1 MPATGTGGG
10 AGVRWSLDALF
21 VSAGDARTHTERAL
35 GDAKAFADRWSGRL
49 DDLDGATLAEA
60 LVELADLRAARQ
72 EAEYYHYLAE
82 STDSENAEIRDLGAW
97 LEPRL
102 TELANVI
109 RAFELEWIG
118 LPADT
123 ADRLL
128 GAPEVAGEA
137 HALSKLRRSVPYTLS
152 EPEERLLKERD
163 ATALKAWQTLFNRH
177 VSTLA
182 ADFDSGSGLEP
193 HTVSQLTSFLG
204 YPDRD
209 LRGRA
214 NAALRELVVP
224 EQPLLAQCYDTIVAD
239 RLLVD
244 RLRGYPEPMLPTHL
258 ENELEADAVL
268 EMLDAVEA
276 AYPLAQR
283 WLRVKAQ
290 RLELPVLSFSD
301 IRAPL
306 GDPQPI
312 LWAEAVEL
320 ATEAFARVS
329 PELASI
335 ARAFFDERRV
345 DAEPRRGKYGGA
357 YCAGLSVRKP
367 AYLFLNYAD
376 QLTDV
381 LTLAHEL
388 GHGTHYVV
396 SQIQSQNSWE
406 SGLALVEVPSTFAE
420 LMLVDH
426 MTAVS
431 GSDDLSIALN
441 AAVLDEVIGAVYRQ
455 TVFVRYEQ
463 RAYALREDGVVLTP
477 ERLGEIMNEEFGKL
491 HGDAVVAELDD
502 PSWTWA
508 RIPHF
513 IDTRFYTYAYVF
525 AFLIAFTAHA
535 RMRELPD
542 FSDRYL
548 RFLAY
553 GGSASPVEQLA
564 QLGID
569 LADPGIWAEAFSEI
583 ERRVQAMEA
592 LTAA

>member
-21 VSAGDARTHTERAL
+21 ATADDARTHTESAL
-35 GDAKAFADRWSGRL
+35 GDAKSFAERWSGRL
-49 DDLDGATLAEA
+49 ADLDGATFAEA
-60 LVELADLRAARQ
+60 LAEVADLRAARQ

-82 STDSENAEIRDLGAW
+82 STDSENAETRDLGAW

-102 TELANVI
+102 TEIGNVI

-123 ADRLL
+123 AEGL
-128 GAPEVAGEA
+128 VASPAVTGEA

-152 EPEERLLKERD
+152 EPEERLLNERD
-163 ATALKAWQTLFNRH
+163 VTALKAWQTLFNRH

-182 ADFDSGSGLEP
+182 ADFDSGSGAEP

-268 EMLDAVEA
+268 AMLDAVEA

-283 WLRVKAQ
+283 WLRVKA
-290 RLELPVLSFSD
+290 RCLDLGVLSFSD

-329 PELASI
+329 PELAAT
-335 ARAFFDERRV
+335 ARAFFDAQRV

-357 YCAGLSVRKP
+357 YCAGLSVRTP

-388 GHGTHYVV
+388 GHGTHYIA

-426 MTAVS
+426 MTAVR
-431 GSDDLSIALN
+431 GSDDVSFALN

-463 RAYALREDGVVLTP
+463 RAYGLRGEGVVLTP
-477 ERLGEIMNEEFGKL
+477 ERLGEIMSEEFGKL

-502 PSWTWA
+502 PLWTWA

-525 AFLIAFTAHA
+525 AFLVAFAAHA

-548 RFLAY
+548 RFLAF
-553 GGSASPVEQLA
+553 GGSASPAEQLA
-564 QLGID
+564 ELGID
-569 LADPGIWAEAFSEI
+569 LADPGIWSEAFSEI